1 MNGPI
6 RYDIDVQSPF
16 QAALQGFQAGAG
28 IKDVLDQRAAAEQ
41 QAIAAKAAAE
51 QAAMREQQLQRARD
65 EAFRNPSADNF
76 SRLMSLDPK
85 SSEAYQRAWA
95 TRDSAQQ
102 RSFVGDLLGWG
113 AAIKSGK
120 PDIASQQMLARADAM
135 ESQAGGP
142 TPESQAIRAHAGVV
156 KEMPGLALANIQG
169 LLAANPLGKDAA
181 ETLSKFGVEARAAEQ
196 APATLAKLEA
206 DAKTAGIKAKYAEE
220 DAVKDLEK
228 KGWDIKALQADI
240 GFKREAN
247 RIALINAQISRET
260 NQLKRD
266 ELGLKL
272 QEARSALDAKVR
284 ERVATAESGAASI
297 DNMLNTIERIKGNKS
312 LDSVLG
318 SIEGLPYYPNA
329 ALGTA
334 NPFGNGDERADAI
347 ALIETL
353 GSQAFLAQIPNIKGM
368 GALSN
373 TEGDKLQAA
382 FQNLKRSQ
390 SEKQFR
396 ENLDEAAR
404 LLKKGREGL
413 SRSTGVPLAKPDTPA
428 APGSRPPLDSFEKP
442 GGQ

>member
-1 MNGPI
+1 MGPI
-6 RYDIDVQSPF
+6 DYTTQVQSPF

-28 IKDVLDQRAAAEQ
+28 IKDVLDQRALAEQ
-41 QAIAAKAAAE
+41 QRLQQEQARLQMQQDLAKLTSNPNVSASDYAAMVLRYPQLKDQFKQSWEALNESQRQNKLDQGTRAYAAIQSGRPEIAEQLFRDRAAAARNSGAE
-51 QAAMREQQLQRARD
+51 EDAKQAETMAELIKVSPGTA
-65 EAFRNPSADNF
+65 
-76 SRLMSLDPK
+76 L
-85 SSEAYQRAWA
+85 
-95 TRDSAQQ
+95 TT
-102 RSFVGDLLGWG
+102 VGLN
-113 AAIKSGK
+113 
-120 PDIASQQMLARADAM
+120 IASYL
-135 ESQAGGP
+135 GP
-142 TPESQAIRAHAGVV
+142 D
-156 KEMPGLALANIQG
+156 KF
-169 LLAANPLGKDAA
+169 A
-181 ETLSKFGVEARAAEQ
+181 ETFGKLGAEQRAAEQ
-196 APATLAKLEA
+196 APGALRKVNADATKAEA
-206 DAKTAGIKAKYAEE
+206 DAMTSGVTAKFAEQQ
-220 DAVKDLEK
+220 AVLDLQK
-228 KGWDIKALQADI
+228 KGWDIKAIQEDI

-247 RIALINAQISRET
+247 RIAAMRASFERESNA
-260 NQLKRD
+260 LKRE
-266 ELGLKL
+266 ELGIKL